1 MKPKKV
7 SIQKTQVDQLSFL
20 EREALLAAS
29 LGDHTGVTA
38 QPVGFLARNHYYS
51 VGTSV
56 AQAANSAPQKK
67 LLEVSSG
74 WKRSA
79 LQSKK
84 LLAAKTA

>member
-38 QPVGFLARNHYYS
+38 QPVGFMARNHYYS
-51 VGTSV
+51 VGASAV
-56 AQAANSAPQKK
+56 QSANSASQKK
-67 LLEVSSG
+67 LLAVSSG
-74 WKRSA
+74 WTRSA
-79 LQSKK
+79 VQSKK
-84 LLAAKTA
+84 HLAAKSA